1 MANRFLNNIKINDE
15 YTLPSAD
22 GTADQII
29 TTDGAGQLSFVDQST
44 IAAESAEVVEV
55 PVKNVHTATIL
66 KGTPVYIFGSVGT
79 SGRLEVKPAD
89 AGVTGSMPALGLLKQ
104 DLAVNGE
111 GLCVITGKL
120 RNLITSPIDGVTT
133 NDGDVVY
140 VKAGGGLTTIKPTGS
155 ANLIQNMGK
164 VGRSSTSNNG
174 TFIVSSIL
182 RSNDVPNLTTG
193 KIWVGD
199 GNTTESTVVHLD
211 ETNGRMGIG
220 TTSPTKDLTIESSS
234 ANVDIKSTGFY
245 PYSEI
250 RFLDSSGVEVST
262 IESQSNPG
270 SQNLKLTYVSTAGSV
285 GSSLELSGN
294 VLNLLSGTLNG
305 LKLNSGSNSANLQV
319 GGTINFAQGN
329 ISLTPTQIDFR
340 SNYSTAMT
348 INLLGNVGIG
358 NTAPESK
365 LHVKS
370 SSVSTFQ
377 GTQEHQVRIE
387 GNTTNN
393 YFTGIGFAQVSGY
406 DIAKIAMKRTGSGS
420 YLYFGTSNNYG
431 AGVNNEAIVI
441 DPEGNLGIGTT
452 SPTRK
457 LEVFETDTSQSV
469 NAGAFEFRAVSNY
482 GSSSNLFYHRQDNN
496 SIVINED
503 AKDIDF
509 RIEGVSQPSL
519 FSVYAGNNLVAI
531 RSSGKILELQD
542 SSSTGNPYLSFAQQ
556 GNRKSLIQHVDG
568 GDMLSLVSEYGGIRM
583 MTGTGGAE
591 ESKLE
596 INNAGRVMFAREGI
610 TGSMSA
616 SIYDV
621 NITGD
626 TFNDKYLAFYSQD
639 GTNNPRT
646 WLKHSSSASTQELE
660 FNSVFSTGSGYS
672 KFMFRAGSTDLLSI
686 RPGSGV
692 FVPNGDVGIGTTSPN
707 SKLQVDG
714 GVQIANDSDA
724 ASASK
729 VGTLRYRT
737 SGNNS
742 YVDMCMQTA
751 ASTYEWVNIVQN
763 NW

>member
-1 MANRFLNNIKINDE
+1 MANRFLSNIKINDE

-29 TTDGAGQLSFVDQST
+29 TTDGAGQLSFVDQGT

-89 AGVTGSMPALGLLKQ
+89 AGVAGSMPALGLLKQ

-111 GLCVITGKL
+111 GSCVITGKL

-140 VKAGGGLTTIKPTGS
+140 VKAGGGLTTTKPTGS

-174 TFIVSSIL
+174 TFVVSSIL

-220 TTSPTKDLTIESSS
+220 TTSPDAKLHVQNYTTGESHQAMFKGGALTIGDYSYISLSNGYAGEYNKEVRLAAVAELGTS
-234 ANVDIKSTGFY
+234 NKTGFAVLTS
-245 PYSEI
+245 P
-250 RFLDSSGVEVST
+250 DASGASGHERLR
-262 IESQSNPG
+262 I
-270 SQNLKLTYVSTAGSV
+270 TADG
-285 GSSLELSGN
+285 
-294 VLNLLSGTLNG
+294 
-305 LKLNSGSNSANLQV
+305 
-319 GGTINFAQGN
+319 
-329 ISLTPTQIDFR
+329 D
-340 SNYSTAMT
+340 
-348 INLLGNVGIG
+348 VGIG
-358 NTAPESK
+358 TTAPDSK
-365 LHVKS
+365 LEVASTDSNTYVHVRNDS
-370 SSVSTFQ
+370 
-377 GTQEHQVRIE
+377 
-387 GNTTNN
+387 
-393 YFTGIGFAQVSGY
+393 
-406 DIAKIAMKRTGSGS
+406 TGSTRLKMSNLSDTNSNGFQIINNGS
-420 YLYFGTSNNYG
+420 NGQVNLLNYKASTLALWTNSSQRMTILSTG
-431 AGVNNEAIVI
+431 KV
-441 DPEGNLGIGTT
+441 GIGTT

-469 NAGAFEFRAVSNY
+469 NVGAFEFRAVSNH

-503 AKDIDF
+503 AKDVDF

-591 ESKLE
+591 VSRFD
-596 INNAGRVMFAREGI
+596 INSAGRVMLAREGI
-610 TGSMSA
+610 TGSMTA
-616 SIYDV
+616 SIYDF
-621 NITGD
+621 NITGNN
-626 TFNDKYLAFYSQD
+626 FNDKYLNFWSQD
-639 GTNNPRT
+639 GTNNPRA

-660 FNSVFSTGSGYS
+660 FNSVFSTGSGYAD
-672 KFMFRAGSTDLLSI
+672 FAFRRGATPIMFLDQSTQK
-686 RPGSGV
+686 
-692 FVPNGDVGIGTTSPN
+692 VGIGTETPS

-714 GVQIANDSDA
+714 GVQVANDSDA